1 LRGLGEVNNIWQ
13 EILDTV
19 EEKMGK
25 PTVEAFLKPSK
36 AVINKEE
43 NKFTLIVPNEF
54 IKTYIE
60 QKSSKLKNIIEDIIE
75 SDNLKLYLEIEQP
88 RESLEENESLESS
101 NQNIQQTERNE
112 QRSFLSKYTFETFVV
127 GPGNRMA
134 HAASLAVADNPGKAY
149 NPLFI
154 YGGAGLGKTHLLQA
168 IATTIRTK
176 KPYLHILY
184 ITSEKFTNEFINA
197 IKDDKINSFQEHYR
211 NIDILLV
218 DDIQFI
224 AGKERTQEEFFHTFN
239 SLYESGKQIVL
250 SSDRPP
256 KEIRTLEERLRTRF
270 EMGLIADIQ
279 PPDLETRIAILQ
291 KKAEIENIDI
301 EQDALILIAEKVASN
316 IRELEGVL
324 TKSMALCSIN
334 QESKITIKHAQEAL
348 KNIEDNKL
356 NNLPTMDEIATA
368 VSKVMQI
375 KLEDLKSRGRKS
387 HQANARQIAMYL
399 CREMTKNSL
408 PQIGEYFGRDH
419 STVIHAYERVKEEIN
434 NDQTLKKIIE
444 QIKSLLNS
452 T

>member
-1 LRGLGEVNNIWQ
+1 VNSIWD

-25 PTVEAFLKPSK
+25 PTVEAFLKPSRIT
-36 AVINKEE
+36 INKEE
-43 NKFTLIVPNEF
+43 NRLTLIVPNEF
-54 IKTYIE
+54 IKTYVE

-75 SDNLKLYLEIEQP
+75 REKLKLYLEVDQSIESYDDVEK
-88 RESLEENESLESS
+88 RNN
-101 NQNIQQTERNE
+101 NQRIQQIEKVE
-112 QRSFLSKYTFETFVV
+112 QNSFLSKYTFETFVI

-168 IATTIRTK
+168 IATTVRIK
-176 KPYLHILY
+176 KPNLYVLY

-239 SLYESGKQIVL
+239 TLYESGKQIVL

-270 EMGLIADIQ
+270 EMGLIADVQ

-291 KKAEIENIDI
+291 KKAEIDEIDI
-301 EQDALILIAEKVASN
+301 EQNALILIAEKVASN

-324 TKSMALCSIN
+324 TKAMALCSIN
-334 QESKITIKHAQEAL
+334 QDSKITLEYAQEAL
-348 KNIEDNKL
+348 KNIEENKL
-356 NNLPTMDEIATA
+356 NNQPTMDEISIA
-368 VSKVMQI
+368 VSKIMQI

-399 CREMTKNSL
+399 CREITKNSL

-419 STVIHAYERVKEEIN
+419 STVIHAYERIKEDIN
-434 NDQTLKKIIE
+434 NDQSIKRIVE
-444 QIKSLLNS
+444 QIKTSLRV

>member
-1 LRGLGEVNNIWQ
+1 MNSIWD

-36 AVINKEE
+36 AIINKEE
-43 NKFTLIVPNEF
+43 NRLTLIVPNDF
-54 IKTYIE
+54 IKTYVE

-75 SDNLKLYLEIEQP
+75 RENLKLYLEVDQSM
-88 RESLEENESLESS
+88 ESYDDVEKRNN
-101 NQNIQQTERNE
+101 NQRMQQTERVE
-112 QRSFLSKYTFETFVV
+112 QNSFLSKYTFETFVI

-168 IATTIRTK
+168 IATTVRIK
-176 KPYLHILY
+176 KPNLYVLY

-239 SLYESGKQIVL
+239 TLYESGKQIVL

-270 EMGLIADIQ
+270 EMGLIADVQ

-291 KKAEIENIDI
+291 KKAEIEEIDI
-301 EQDALILIAEKVASN
+301 EQNALILIAEKVASN

-324 TKSMALCSIN
+324 TKAMALCSIN
-334 QESKITIKHAQEAL
+334 QESKITVEYAQEAL
-348 KNIEDNKL
+348 KNIEENKL
-356 NNLPTMDEIATA
+356 NNQPTMDEISIA
-368 VSKVMQI
+368 VSKIMQI

-399 CREMTKNSL
+399 CREITKNSL

-419 STVIHAYERVKEEIN
+419 STVIHAYERIKEDIS
-434 NDQTLKKIIE
+434 NDQSVKRIVE
-444 QIKSLLNS
+444 QIKTSLRV

>member
-1 LRGLGEVNNIWQ
+1 VNNIWD

-36 AVINKEE
+36 ITINKEE
-43 NKFTLIVPNEF
+43 NRLTLIVPNEF
-54 IKTYIE
+54 IKTYVE

-75 SDNLKLYLEIEQP
+75 RENLKLYLEVDQSIESYDDVEK
-88 RESLEENESLESS
+88 RNN
-101 NQNIQQTERNE
+101 NQRMQQIERVE
-112 QRSFLSKYTFETFVV
+112 QNSFLSKYTFETFVI

-168 IATTIRTK
+168 IATTVRIK
-176 KPYLHILY
+176 KPNLYVLY

-239 SLYESGKQIVL
+239 TLYESGKQIVL

-270 EMGLIADIQ
+270 EMGLIADVQ

-291 KKAEIENIDI
+291 KKAEIDEIDI
-301 EQDALILIAEKVASN
+301 EQNALILIAEKVASN

-324 TKSMALCSIN
+324 TKAMALCSIN
-334 QESKITIKHAQEAL
+334 QDLKITLEYAQEAL
-348 KNIEDNKL
+348 KNIEENKL
-356 NNLPTMDEIATA
+356 NNQPTMDEISIA
-368 VSKVMQI
+368 VSKIMQI

-399 CREMTKNSL
+399 CREITKNSL

-419 STVIHAYERVKEEIN
+419 STVIHAYERIKEDIN
-434 NDQTLKKIIE
+434 NDQSVKRIVE
-444 QIKSLLNS
+444 QIKTSLRV

>member
-1 LRGLGEVNNIWQ
+1 VNSIWD

-25 PTVEAFLKPSK
+25 PTVEAFLKPSRIT
-36 AVINKEE
+36 INKEE
-43 NKFTLIVPNEF
+43 NRLTLIVPNEF
-54 IKTYIE
+54 IKTYVE

-75 SDNLKLYLEIEQP
+75 REKLKLYLEVDQSIESYDDVEK
-88 RESLEENESLESS
+88 RNN
-101 NQNIQQTERNE
+101 NQRIQQIEKVE
-112 QRSFLSKYTFETFVV
+112 QNSFLSKYTFETFVI

-168 IATTIRTK
+168 IATTVRIK
-176 KPYLHILY
+176 KPNLYVLY

-239 SLYESGKQIVL
+239 TLYESGKQIVL

-270 EMGLIADIQ
+270 EMGLIADVQ

-291 KKAEIENIDI
+291 KKAEIDEIDI
-301 EQDALILIAEKVASN
+301 EQNALILIAEKVASN

-324 TKSMALCSIN
+324 TKAMALCSIN
-334 QESKITIKHAQEAL
+334 QDSKITLEYAQEAL
-348 KNIEDNKL
+348 KNIEENKL
-356 NNLPTMDEIATA
+356 NNQPTMDEISIA
-368 VSKVMQI
+368 VSKIMQI

-399 CREMTKNSL
+399 CREITKNSL

-419 STVIHAYERVKEEIN
+419 STVIHAYERIKEDIN
-434 NDQTLKKIIE
+434 NDQSIKRIVE
-444 QIKSLLNS
+444 QIKTSLRI

>member
-1 LRGLGEVNNIWQ
+1 MNSIWD

-25 PTVEAFLKPSK
+25 PTVEAFLKPSRIT
-36 AVINKEE
+36 INKEE
-43 NKFTLIVPNEF
+43 NRLTLIVPNEF
-54 IKTYIE
+54 IKTYVE

-75 SDNLKLYLEIEQP
+75 REKLKLYLEVDQSIESYDDVEK
-88 RESLEENESLESS
+88 RNN
-101 NQNIQQTERNE
+101 NQRIQQIEKVE
-112 QRSFLSKYTFETFVV
+112 QNSFLSKYTFETFVI

-168 IATTIRTK
+168 IATTVRIK
-176 KPYLHILY
+176 KPNLYVLY

-239 SLYESGKQIVL
+239 TLYESGKQIVL

-270 EMGLIADIQ
+270 EMGLIADVQ

-291 KKAEIENIDI
+291 KKAEIDEIDI
-301 EQDALILIAEKVASN
+301 EQNALILIAEKVASN

-324 TKSMALCSIN
+324 TKAMALCSIN
-334 QESKITIKHAQEAL
+334 QDSKITLEYAQEAL
-348 KNIEDNKL
+348 KNIEENKL
-356 NNLPTMDEIATA
+356 NNQPTMDEISIA
-368 VSKVMQI
+368 VSKIMQI

-399 CREMTKNSL
+399 CREITKNSL

-419 STVIHAYERVKEEIN
+419 STVIHAYERIKEDIN
-434 NDQTLKKIIE
+434 NDQSIKRIVE
-444 QIKSLLNS
+444 QIKTSLRI

>member
-1 LRGLGEVNNIWQ
+1 MNSIWD

-25 PTVEAFLKPSK
+25 PTVEAFLKPSRIT
-36 AVINKEE
+36 INKEE
-43 NKFTLIVPNEF
+43 NRLTLIVPNEF
-54 IKTYIE
+54 IKTYVE
-60 QKSSKLKNIIEDIIE
+60 QKSSNLKNIIEDIIE
-75 SDNLKLYLEIEQP
+75 RESLKLYLEVDQSIENYDDVEK
-88 RESLEENESLESS
+88 RNN
-101 NQNIQQTERNE
+101 NQRIQQIERVE
-112 QRSFLSKYTFETFVV
+112 QNSFLSKYTFETFVI

-168 IATTIRTK
+168 IATTVRIK
-176 KPYLHILY
+176 KPNLYVLY

-239 SLYESGKQIVL
+239 TLYESGKQIVL

-270 EMGLIADIQ
+270 EMGLIADVQ

-291 KKAEIENIDI
+291 KKAEIDEIDI
-301 EQDALILIAEKVASN
+301 EQNALILIAEKVASN

-324 TKSMALCSIN
+324 TKAMALCSIN
-334 QESKITIKHAQEAL
+334 QGSKITLEYAQEAL
-348 KNIEDNKL
+348 KNIEENKL
-356 NNLPTMDEIATA
+356 NNQPTMDEISIA
-368 VSKVMQI
+368 VSKIMQI

-399 CREMTKNSL
+399 CREITKNSL

-419 STVIHAYERVKEEIN
+419 STVIHAYERIKEDIN
-434 NDQTLKKIIE
+434 NDQSIKRIVE
-444 QIKSLLNS
+444 QIKTSLRVN
-452 T
+452 

>member
-1 LRGLGEVNNIWQ
+1 MNSIWD

-36 AVINKEE
+36 AIINKEE
-43 NKFTLIVPNEF
+43 NRLTLIVPNDF
-54 IKTYIE
+54 IKTYVE

-75 SDNLKLYLEIEQP
+75 RENLKLYLEVDQSM
-88 RESLEENESLESS
+88 ESYDDVEKRNN
-101 NQNIQQTERNE
+101 NQRMQQTERVE
-112 QRSFLSKYTFETFVV
+112 QNSFLSKYTFETFVI

-168 IATTIRTK
+168 IATTVRIK
-176 KPYLHILY
+176 KPNLYVLY

-239 SLYESGKQIVL
+239 TLYESGKQIVL

-270 EMGLIADIQ
+270 EMGLIADVQ

-291 KKAEIENIDI
+291 KKAEVEEIDI
-301 EQDALILIAEKVASN
+301 EQNALILIAEKVASN

-324 TKSMALCSIN
+324 TKAMALCSIN
-334 QESKITIKHAQEAL
+334 QESKITVEYAQEAL
-348 KNIEDNKL
+348 KNIEENKL
-356 NNLPTMDEIATA
+356 NNQPTMDEISIA
-368 VSKVMQI
+368 VSKIMQI

-399 CREMTKNSL
+399 CREITKNSL

-419 STVIHAYERVKEEIN
+419 STVIHAYERIKEDIS
-434 NDQTLKKIIE
+434 NDQSVKRIVE
-444 QIKSLLNS
+444 QIKTSLRV

>member
-1 LRGLGEVNNIWQ
+1 MNNIWD

-36 AVINKEE
+36 VIINKDK
-43 NKFTLIVPNEF
+43 NRLTMIVPNEF
-54 IKTYIE
+54 IKTYVE

-75 SDNLKLYLEIEQP
+75 RENLKLYLEVDQ
-88 RESLEENESLESS
+88 SLESYDDGDDKRNN
-101 NQNIQQTERNE
+101 NQRIQQTERVE
-112 QRSFLSKYTFETFVV
+112 QNSFLSKYTFETFVI

-168 IATTIRTK
+168 IATTVRLK
-176 KPYLHILY
+176 KSNLYVLY

-239 SLYESGKQIVL
+239 TLYESGKQIVL

-270 EMGLIADIQ
+270 EMGLIADVQ

-291 KKAEIENIDI
+291 KKAELEEIDI
-301 EQDALILIAEKVASN
+301 EQNALILIAEKVASN

-324 TKSMALCSIN
+324 TKAMALCSIN
-334 QESKITIKHAQEAL
+334 QDSKITIEYAQEAL
-348 KNIEDNKL
+348 KNIEENKL
-356 NNLPTMDEIATA
+356 NNQPTMDEISIA
-368 VSKVMQI
+368 VSKIMQI

-387 HQANARQIAMYL
+387 YQANARQIAMYL
-399 CREMTKNSL
+399 CREITKNSL

-419 STVIHAYERVKEEIN
+419 STVIHAYERIKEDIN
-434 NDQTLKKIIE
+434 NDQSVKRIVE
-444 QIKSLLNS
+444 QIKTSLRI

>member
-1 LRGLGEVNNIWQ
+1 
-13 EILDTV
+13 
-19 EEKMGK
+19 M
-25 PTVEAFLKPSK
+25 
-36 AVINKEE
+36 
-43 NKFTLIVPNEF
+43 PNDF
-54 IKTYIE
+54 IKTYVE

-75 SDNLKLYLEIEQP
+75 RESLKLYLEVDQSMEGYDDVEK
-88 RESLEENESLESS
+88 RNN
-101 NQNIQQTERNE
+101 NQRMQQTERIE
-112 QRSFLSKYTFETFVV
+112 QNSFLSKYTFETFVI

-168 IATTIRTK
+168 IATTVRIK
-176 KPYLHILY
+176 KPNLYVLY

-239 SLYESGKQIVL
+239 TLYESGKQIVL

-270 EMGLIADIQ
+270 EMGLIADVQ

-291 KKAEIENIDI
+291 KKAEVEEIDI
-301 EQDALILIAEKVASN
+301 EQSALILIAEKVASN

-324 TKSMALCSIN
+324 TKAMALCSIN
-334 QESKITIKHAQEAL
+334 QDSKITVEYAQEAL
-348 KNIEDNKL
+348 KNIEENKL
-356 NNLPTMDEIATA
+356 NNQPTMDEISIA
-368 VSKVMQI
+368 VSKIMQI

-399 CREMTKNSL
+399 CREITKNSL

-419 STVIHAYERVKEEIN
+419 STVIHAYERIKEDIS
-434 NDQTLKKIIE
+434 NDQSVKRIVE
-444 QIKSLLNS
+444 QIKTSLRV

>member
-1 LRGLGEVNNIWQ
+1 MITRGLGDVNNIWQ
-13 EILDTV
+13 EILDVV

-36 AVINKEE
+36 AIINKEE
-43 NKFTLIVPNEF
+43 KKLTLILPNEF

-60 QKSSKLKNIIEDIIE
+60 QKSGKLKNIIEDILE
-75 SDNLKLYLEIEQP
+75 GENLKLHLEVDESIGNLSQEEYLEGNNKI
-88 RESLEENESLESS
+88 
-101 NQNIQQTERNE
+101 ERNE
-112 QRSFLSKYTFETFVV
+112 QKGFLSKYTFETFVV

-176 KPYLHILY
+176 KPNLYILY

-239 SLYESGKQIVL
+239 TLYESGKQIVL

-256 KEIRTLEERLRTRF
+256 KEIKTLEERLRTRF

-301 EQDALILIAEKVASN
+301 EPEALILIAEKVASN

-334 QESKITIKHAQEAL
+334 QESKVTIKHAQEAL

-356 NNLPTMDEIATA
+356 NNLPTMDEIAIA

-419 STVIHAYERVKEEIN
+419 STVIHAYERIKEDISK
-434 NDQTLKKIIE
+434 DQTLKRIIE
-444 QIKSLLNS
+444 QIRSFLKSV
-452 T
+452 

>member
-1 LRGLGEVNNIWQ
+1 MTRGLGDVNNIWQ
-13 EILDTV
+13 EILDVV

-25 PTVEAFLKPSK
+25 PTVEAFLKPSR
-36 AVINKEE
+36 AIINKED
-43 NKFTLIVPNEF
+43 NKLTLIVPNEF

-60 QKSSKLKNIIEDIIE
+60 QKSGKLKNIIEDILE
-75 SDNLKLYLEIEQP
+75 GENLKLSLEVDESIGNLSQEEYLENNNKVEK
-88 RESLEENESLESS
+88 
-101 NQNIQQTERNE
+101 NE
-112 QRSFLSKYTFETFVV
+112 QKGFLSKYTFETFVV

-168 IATTIRTK
+168 IATTIRSK
-176 KPYLHILY
+176 KPNLYILY

-239 SLYESGKQIVL
+239 TLYESGKQIVL

-301 EQDALILIAEKVASN
+301 DPEALVLIAEKVASN

-334 QESKITIKHAQEAL
+334 QESRITIKHAQEAL

-356 NNLPTMDEIATA
+356 NNLPTMDEIAIA

-419 STVIHAYERVKEEIN
+419 STVIHAYERIKEDIN
-434 NDQTLKKIIE
+434 KDQTLKRIIE
-444 QIKSLLNS
+444 QIRSFLKSV
-452 T
+452 

>member
-1 LRGLGEVNNIWQ
+1 MNSIWD

-36 AVINKEE
+36 AIINKEE
-43 NKFTLIVPNEF
+43 NRLTLIVPNDF
-54 IKTYIE
+54 IKTYVE

-75 SDNLKLYLEIEQP
+75 RESLKLYLEVDQSMEGYDDVEK
-88 RESLEENESLESS
+88 RNN
-101 NQNIQQTERNE
+101 NQRMQQTERIE
-112 QRSFLSKYTFETFVV
+112 QNSFLSKYTFETFVI

-168 IATTIRTK
+168 IATTVRIK
-176 KPYLHILY
+176 KPNLYVLY

-239 SLYESGKQIVL
+239 TLYESGKQIVL

-270 EMGLIADIQ
+270 EMGLIADVQ

-291 KKAEIENIDI
+291 KKAEVEEIDI
-301 EQDALILIAEKVASN
+301 EQSALILIAEKVASN

-324 TKSMALCSIN
+324 TKAMALCSIN
-334 QESKITIKHAQEAL
+334 QDSKITVEYAQEAL
-348 KNIEDNKL
+348 KNIEENKL
-356 NNLPTMDEIATA
+356 NNQPTMDEISIA
-368 VSKVMQI
+368 VSKIMQI

-399 CREMTKNSL
+399 CREITKNSL

-419 STVIHAYERVKEEIN
+419 STVIHAYERIKEDIS
-434 NDQTLKKIIE
+434 NDQSVKRIVE
-444 QIKSLLNS
+444 QIKTSLRV